1 MSPTTI
7 HPTPGHYPANAGV
20 RVDLGNHMVGTDSL
34 HTILRPENPRN
45 LNTKSYYYGWQEE
58 GGVLREGRPPSLS
71 PVPEVS
77 TRKYCF

>member
-1 MSPTTI
+1 MHHGTNT
-7 HPTPGHYPANAGV
+7 GM
-20 RVDLGNHMVGTDSL
+20 RVDLGNHMVGTDNL
-34 HTILRPENPRN
+34 HTILRTENPRS

-58 GGVLREGRPPSLS
+58 GVVPREGRPPSLS